1 MCQFLQRQC
10 KAIMSELNHY
20 FGGDI
25 SVNNTGDLLSI
36 SGTTRSQQR
45 LLRRLLTNPG
55 AYIFHSDYGAG
66 LPAKVGDTLD
76 IPKLRALI
84 RGQVQLEDSIAKT
97 PEAVIS
103 LSAIANGVT
112 VNIKYTD
119 VVTSNV
125 ATLSFNVNR

>member
-1 MCQFLQRQC
+1 M
-10 KAIMSELNHY
+10 AELNHY

-25 SVNNTGDLLSI
+25 STSNTGDLLSVT
-36 SGTTRSQQR
+36 GTVRSQQR

-55 AYIFHSDYGAG
+55 DYIFHPEYGAG
-66 LPAKVGDTLD
+66 LPAKVGNTLD

-97 PEAVIS
+97 PEPVIS
-103 LSAIANGVT
+103 LNAIANGVS

-119 VVTSNV
+119 A
-125 ATLSFNVNR
+125 ATGSPAALSFNVNR

>member
-1 MCQFLQRQC
+1 
-10 KAIMSELNHY
+10 MSELNHY

-25 SVNNTGDLLSI
+25 SVNNTGDLLSVA
-36 SGTTRSQQR
+36 GTTRSQQR

-55 AYIFHSDYGAG
+55 AYIFHPDYGAG

-76 IPKLRALI
+76 MPKLRALI
-84 RGQVQLEDSIAKT
+84 RGQVQLEDSISKT

-103 LSAIANGVT
+103 LSAIPNGVT
-112 VNIKYTD
+112 VNIKYAD
-119 VVTSNV
+119 VLTGSS

>member
-1 MCQFLQRQC
+1 
-10 KAIMSELNHY
+10 MSELNHY
-20 FGGDI
+20 FGGDV

-36 SGTTRSQQR
+36 AGTTRSQQR
-45 LLRRLLTNPG
+45 LLRRLLTNQG

-97 PEAVIS
+97 PEALIS

-125 ATLSFNVNR
+125 TTLSFNVNR